1 MHKLRLTTALS
12 CIGIIS
18 AMIIPVKAMPTDT
31 ISTSVAAIGHT
42 MPDGPS
48 EWAAPDVVLDGITIA
63 ESYLKGKKSP
73 DTNEDGIIV
82 TPAHIAVIDGATSKS
97 SFTLQ
102 DKKSGRLAMEIVCE
116 AIAALP
122 PEATMPEAMEHIT
135 SAIARFYSANGLEME
150 IKASPNKRFVANS
163 VIYSISRREIW
174 QIGDCRLRYAD
185 TYSRNEKEIDLI
197 MSRARSAMN
206 EAALA
211 SGMTREEIMRD
222 DPGRTFIKPFLE
234 RQALLQNNHATE
246 LQYSFPVFDGT
257 PIDPTKV
264 KVFTVPAGTEV
275 ILASDG
281 YPEVFPTLAQSETH
295 LHRLLDSDPMCM
307 HENISTKGIIPGNLS
322 FDDRAYIRFTHH

>member
-1 MHKLRLTTALS
+1 
-12 CIGIIS
+12 
-18 AMIIPVKAMPTDT
+18 
-31 ISTSVAAIGHT
+31 
-42 MPDGPS
+42 
-48 EWAAPDVVLDGITIA
+48 
-63 ESYLKGKKSP
+63 
-73 DTNEDGIIV
+73 
-82 TPAHIAVIDGATSKS
+82 
-97 SFTLQ
+97 
-102 DKKSGRLAMEIVCE
+102 MEIVCE

-246 LQYSFPVFDGT
+246 LRYSFPVFDGT

-264 KVFTVPAGTEV
+264 KVFTVPPGTEV

-281 YPEVFPTLAQSETH
+281 YPEALPTLAQSETH